1 MKLRFSGQAKEDL
14 IDLWEY
20 IAVHDELAADRYA
33 DHVFERA
40 TELLNHPELG
50 RSRPEIHPGV
60 RSLLCRNHLIFYR
73 VRSDVIEVLRILHGS
88 MDLPNQDYEVEEGIS

>member
-1 MKLRFSGQAKEDL
+1 MKLRISGQAKEDL
-14 IDLWEY
+14 LDLWEY

-40 TELLNHPELG
+40 TELLIHPDLG
-50 RSRPEIHPGV
+50 RPRPEIHPGV

-73 VRSDVIEVLRILHGS
+73 VQPKAIQVLRILHGS
-88 MDLPNQDYEVEEGIS
+88 MDLPNQNYEAE

>member
-20 IAVHDELAADRYA
+20 IAVHDELAADRYL
-33 DHVFERA
+33 DCVFERSG
-40 TELLNHPELG
+40 ELLVHPELG
-50 RSRPEIHPGV
+50 RPRPEVYTGI

-73 VRSDVIEVLRILHGS
+73 VGTEAIEVLRILHGS
-88 MDLPNQDYEVEEGIS
+88 MDLPNKDYEEE

>member
-20 IAVHDELAADRYA
+20 IAVHDELAADRYV
-33 DHVFERA
+33 DCVFERSG
-40 TELLNHPELG
+40 ELLVHPELG
-50 RSRPEIHPGV
+50 RPRPKLYSEI

-73 VRSDVIEVLRILHGS
+73 VVTESIEVLRILHGS
-88 MDLPNQDYEVEEGIS
+88 IDLPNQDCEEE

>member
-1 MKLRFSGQAKEDL
+1 MKLRISGQAKEDL

-20 IAVHDELAADRYA
+20 IAAHDELAADRYA

-40 TELLNHPELG
+40 GELLIHPELG
-50 RSRPEIHPGV
+50 RPRPEVHSDV

-73 VRSDVIEVLRILHGS
+73 IRSEVIEVLRILHGS
-88 MDLPNQDYEVEEGIS
+88 MDLPSQSYESE

>member
-1 MKLRFSGQAKEDL
+1 VKLRISGQAKEDL

-20 IAVHDELAADRYA
+20 ISAHDELAADRYV

-40 TELLNHPELG
+40 GEILVHLELG
-50 RSRPEIHPGV
+50 RPRPEIYDGI

-73 VRSDVIEVLRILHGS
+73 LRTGTIEVLRILHGS
-88 MDLPNQDYEVEEGIS
+88 MNLPAQEYGEE

>member
-14 IDLWEY
+14 VDLWGY
-20 IAVHDELAADRYA
+20 IAVHDELAADRYV

-40 TELLNHPELG
+40 GELLIHPELG
-50 RSRPEIHPGV
+50 RPRPEVQSGI

-73 VRSDVIEVLRILHGS
+73 IQPNTIEVLRILHGS
-88 MDLPNQDYEVEEGIS
+88 MDLPNKEYEED

>member
-1 MKLRFSGQAKEDL
+1 MKLRISGQAKEDL
-14 IDLWEY
+14 LDLWEY

-40 TELLNHPELG
+40 TELLIHPELG
-50 RSRPEIHPGV
+50 RPRPEIRPGV

-73 VRSDVIEVLRILHGS
+73 VGTESIEVLRILHGS
-88 MDLPNQDYEVEEGIS
+88 MDLPNQDYEEE

>member
-1 MKLRFSGQAKEDL
+1 MNLRFSGQAKEDL

-20 IAVHDELAADRYA
+20 IAVHDELAADRYV

-40 TELLNHPELG
+40 SELLIHPELG
-50 RSRPEIHPGV
+50 RPRPEVHSGI

-73 VRSDVIEVLRILHGS
+73 IRPNAIEVLRILHGS
-88 MDLPNQDYEVEEGIS
+88 LDLPNQDYEEE